1 MTWDLLQ
8 GSKLNCQKEAHSRL
22 ITSVKIYEDQIF
34 SSSRD
39 RSIKVWDLLSLSP
52 IQTLT
57 GPHTIFYHNHSV
69 WSIDICENYLI
80 SASADQTLGV
90 WKKEANDWHFQH
102 KLNNE
107 EAVRNVIILK
117 KSPNLALSGDLIGD
131 LKVNTKK
138 ITYISI
144 NFTEFCISSIYRFG
158 ICAVI
163 HFCTKYL
170 IQRILDYSE
179 KEE

>member
-1 MTWDLLQ
+1 M
-8 GSKLNCQKEAHSRL
+8 

-57 GPHTIFYHNHSV
+57 GPHTVFYHNHSV
-69 WSIDICENYLI
+69 WSIDICKNYLI

-90 WKKEANDWHFQH
+90 WQKEANVWNFQH

-131 LKVNTKK
+131 LKVNTK
-138 ITYISI
+138 ITYRRHKLGYRNRLRNLKMKFLI

-170 IQRILDYSE
+170 IQKILDYSE

>member
-1 MTWDLLQ
+1 M
-8 GSKLNCQKEAHSRL
+8 
-22 ITSVKIYEDQIF
+22 
-34 SSSRD
+34 
-39 RSIKVWDLLSLSP
+39 LSLSP

-69 WSIDICENYLI
+69 WSIDICKNYLI
-80 SASADQTLGV
+80 SASADQTLCV
-90 WKKEANDWHFQH
+90 WQKEANIWHFQH

-138 ITYISI
+138 NHIHI
-144 NFTEFCISSIYRFG
+144 NQFHG
-158 ICAVI
+158 ILY
-163 HFCTKYL
+163 FLYL
-170 IQRILDYSE
+170 
-179 KEE
+179 